1 MEDCDYIFYF
11 ITKYNY
17 INNKDNY
24 NLIKVGSPISCLE
37 TYIGAS
43 PFSERESQVIIFY
56 LKTVNENIIGAP
68 KMRINEEQYVTYLHC
83 SPYSYRSSNSGI
95 VVTLIS
101 LLPFLYQCCR
111 FFS

>member
-1 MEDCDYIFYF
+1 MEDCDYFFLYF

-43 PFSERESQVIIFY
+43 PFSERESQVIIFHINITNY
-56 LKTVNENIIGAP
+56 LTK
-68 KMRINEEQYVTYLHC
+68 
-83 SPYSYRSSNSGI
+83 S
-95 VVTLIS
+95 
-101 LLPFLYQCCR
+101 
-111 FFS
+111 